1 MTTNTSE
8 RELETLSPNGPSS
21 ETSVPSEAQL
31 PHESGEE
38 EPIDGDGLILDNMDN
53 MDDGSYD
60 ASQSLE
66 EEPTMESEV
75 TA

>member
-1 MTTNTSE
+1 MTTNTNE

-21 ETSVPSEAQL
+21 GTSAPSGAQL
-31 PHESGEE
+31 PHDSGEE
-38 EPIDGDGLILDNMDN
+38 EPIDGDGLILDNMYV
-53 MDDGSYD
+53 GSYD

-66 EEPTMESEV
+66 EEPTMEGEV

>member
-21 ETSVPSEAQL
+21 GTSAPSEAQL

-38 EPIDGDGLILDNMDN
+38 EPIDGDGLILDNMD
-53 MDDGSYD
+53 DGSYD